1 MEDAS
6 NQAASIMQAVFT
18 IAMPCVPCT
27 LHHGHMAWVS
37 RSLLES
43 KFGLRRMQLGKK
55 IMPRRTEHHTQYP
68 MHSSGMSETW
78 SRLNLHAIMTAC

>member
-6 NQAASIMQAVFT
+6 NQAASMMQAVCT
-18 IAMPCVPCT
+18 IAMTCVPCT

-55 IMPRRTEHHTQYP
+55 IMPRRMEHHTQHQ
-68 MHSSGMSETW
+68 MDLNGMSET
-78 SRLNLHAIMTAC
+78 